1 MNFLKPHRWTG
12 HEASDHQL
20 GIDILNRWMPA
31 RVGIKLVCL
40 GGYDGH
46 AQPQSEHHEQTCN
59 SQVH

>member
-31 RVGIKLVCL
+31 GVEMTAMHNRNPNTTNKPATRRYIEWYK
-40 GGYDGH
+40 
-46 AQPQSEHHEQTCN
+46 
-59 SQVH
+59 

>member
-1 MNFLKPHRWTG
+1 
-12 HEASDHQL
+12 
-20 GIDILNRWMPA
+20 
-31 RVGIKLVCL
+31 VCL